1 MVFFNNKKIMN
12 KNILF
17 ILLFV
22 TGSYA
27 NAQSWH
33 AIRGG
38 NMRNNLSPQYG
49 LKDTQTPLWVVNDA
63 AFTGFG
69 GNIYTFGDR
78 FVATRWN
85 LSTGK
90 SIVECRSL
98 HTGELIWISPDFG
111 STSKLHVTAFNEDA
125 VYVHDYDDNIRMY
138 HALDPATGQVKWSHP
153 SYTFGPQDSPIF
165 DKYRNPIINT
175 SLDEFNV
182 DASLIRS
189 IDKDTGETRWVLQ
202 EFVVI
207 LPNRL
212 KAAYGQT
219 LYMVSGSAVDPKKLI
234 AIDMEDGEILYYS
247 DPIPGQGSQQ
257 SSPWRFTLR

>member
-1 MVFFNNKKIMN
+1 MHNHPPVCQK
-12 KNILF
+12 LWHGCF
-17 ILLFV
+17 ILLFI

-98 HTGELIWISPDFG
+98 HTGELIWISPDFE

-175 SLDEFNV
+175 SLDEFKKCGCNSFFLSEV
-182 DASLIRS
+182 NQEDVASNDLQLS
-189 IDKDTGETRWVLQ
+189 ISALRQHASIKQQL
-202 EFVVI
+202 
-207 LPNRL
+207 
-212 KAAYGQT
+212 
-219 LYMVSGSAVDPKKLI
+219 LYFFN
-234 AIDMEDGEILYYS
+234 Y
-247 DPIPGQGSQQ
+247 
-257 SSPWRFTLR
+257 T